1 MIWYELWVNDENMNK
16 NILWLQ
22 DKLDVIVS
30 SRRENNKQLFCG
42 EQPKVNLM
50 INGTVTL
57 EIKDDKRTDTGLT
70 TDQFVLPSS
79 CLAGR
84 LIVCHCNPRGAVLG
98 SHVRVAPWS
107 ESDLPNSQKSSD
119 DEKWGKAKWWKSAKS
134 WSLHDDCASSAL
146 LPKPDLTF
154 TSSSTEI
161 KWRVDQGQ
169 NVSCKDPSPCTTEQ
183 FEQIPRDPRYL
194 ITCQAIH
201 LLHKRRQ
208 SVEDLPLQASL
219 RGLVPREVN
228 RPDLENSKMLSGIP
242 HSHRLYKPA
251 S

>member
-1 MIWYELWVNDENMNK
+1 MNK

-42 EQPKVNLM
+42 EQPKVHLM

-98 SHVRVAPWS
+98 SHVRVAP
-107 ESDLPNSQKSSD
+107 
-119 DEKWGKAKWWKSAKS
+119 
-134 WSLHDDCASSAL
+134 
-146 LPKPDLTF
+146 
-154 TSSSTEI
+154 
-161 KWRVDQGQ
+161 
-169 NVSCKDPSPCTTEQ
+169 
-183 FEQIPRDPRYL
+183 
-194 ITCQAIH
+194 
-201 LLHKRRQ
+201 
-208 SVEDLPLQASL
+208 
-219 RGLVPREVN
+219 
-228 RPDLENSKMLSGIP
+228 
-242 HSHRLYKPA
+242 
-251 S
+251 